1 MKILALE
8 ASTTSAKAMI
18 YDTATRTFEEKA
30 RPYEKMYADGICH
43 NAETVFE
50 SMARI
55 GRELSGGQE
64 IDIVSLSGTWHGV
77 VLCDRE
83 MTPLTPV
90 YPWTYTGA
98 ADLCGEYRKDQAF
111 VSDYYHRTGCMVNAT
126 YPLFKVLYLKE
137 QYLRDQGRALQ
148 DVRIADQGIYNNYRL
163 TGKFVTTKSLA
174 SGSGFLNIHSRQ
186 YDDGILKLAGAEKEQ
201 LPSLRESSD
210 VYALS
215 KEGASLLGIRE
226 GTPVV
231 LTNPDGGLNQIG
243 AGAIREGIMTFSVG
257 TSGAMR
263 MSTGR
268 PVIPETP
275 SAWCYLSPKNWMSG
289 AASAGCCNCI
299 DWFIRQIG
307 LGQADYSDLEKNEQ
321 EILDTP
327 VFLPFL
333 YGERCPGWD
342 DSRRGG
348 FELLES
354 HHDIGDM
361 YRGVQQGILFNLYQC
376 YQILVDVAG
385 VPEQI
390 KLSGGILNSDGW
402 TQMCADIFGR
412 TMEINDSDQSSLMGA
427 VILARE
433 ITGDISSAED
443 YSAPVKKVIR
453 PDAERHGL
461 YQEQYRKYLTFY
473 NGKKE
478 KDHAVNR

>member
-18 YDTATRTFEEKA
+18 YDTASRTFEEKT
-30 RPYEKMYADGICH
+30 RPYEKMYADETCH

-50 SMARI
+50 NMARI
-55 GRELSGGQE
+55 GRELSDGKK
-64 IDIVSLSGTWHGV
+64 IDIISLSGTWHSV
-77 VLCDRE
+77 LLCDRQ

-98 ADLCGEYRKDQAF
+98 ADLCGRYREDSAF

-137 QYLRDQGRALQ
+137 TGTSLEGAYIVDQGT
-148 DVRIADQGIYNNYRL
+148 YNNYRL

-186 YDDGILKLAGAEKEQ
+186 YDDDILKLAGTEKNQ
-201 LPSLRESSD
+201 LPSLQESSR
-210 VYALS
+210 VYPLS
-215 KEGASLLGIRE
+215 EEGACLLGIPE

-299 DWFIRQIG
+299 DWFVRQIN
-307 LGQADYSDLEKNEQ
+307 LGQSGYSDLEKNEQ

-348 FELLES
+348 FELLEP
-354 HHDIGDM
+354 HHDISDM

-390 KLSGGILNSDGW
+390 KLSGGILNSAVW
-402 TQMCADIFGR
+402 TRMCADIFGR

-433 ITGDISSAED
+433 IVGDISSVED
-443 YSAPVKKVIR
+443 YSAPVKKIIR
-453 PDAERHGL
+453 PDVKRHEL

-473 NGKKE
+473 NRKKE
-478 KDHAVNR
+478 NDHGVN